1 MFTYGTSS
9 VTVPDLM
16 EMNELTYL
24 TGPTAPCRLVD
35 DVGKHLGFDPEPLS
49 EQHRFATASQPV
61 FYTCM
66 CRCDTVVDDSGYDAD
81 SPQTSHCDSKQHA
94 FGLSVNAGRQH
105 KYLYSLVG
113 NLRSESGTQITA
125 VSDLASH
132 WLQNV

>member
-1 MFTYGTSS
+1 
-9 VTVPDLM
+9 M
-16 EMNELTYL
+16 ETNATYL
-24 TGPTAPCRLVD
+24 ARPAAPCRFVD
-35 DVGKHLGFDPEPLS
+35 YVGKHLWFDSEPLS
-49 EQHRFATASQPV
+49 EQHRFAIAGQRV

-66 CRCDTVVDDSGYDAD
+66 CRCDTVVDDLGYDAD
-81 SPQTSHCDSKQHA
+81 SPQTSHRNSKQHA